1 MKGGELMNK
10 VVFFESE
17 IYKLIEKSL
26 TSFYGLVKHENFEG
40 DLDGILKVFKEKDV
54 LYISKWLSQKGFHII
69 DELNNYEYYTDEKY
83 YSHVRIREMI
93 LYLDMKV
100 SDKEE
105 FFISVTELFD
115 TSLEFSRENG
125 FKRDS

>member
-1 MKGGELMNK
+1 MNK
-10 VVFFESE
+10 VTFFESE

-26 TSFYGLVKHENFEG
+26 AFFYGLVENDNFEG
-40 DLDGILKVFKEKDV
+40 NLDEILKIFEEKDV
-54 LYISKWLSQKGFHII
+54 SYISKWLSQKGFHILN
-69 DELNNYEYYTDEKY
+69 ELNNYEYYTDEKY

-100 SDKEE
+100 SDKED
-105 FFISVTELFD
+105 FFISIAELFD

-125 FKRDS
+125 FKKDS